1 MRNDRTE
8 AKGKT
13 GAAEKYMR
21 KRSGRERKSRGA
33 GGIIVTAVLVLA
45 AVGLF
50 AGTAMGQDRLSAQE
64 LEAYYQEKE
73 RALVA
78 QAREFLNEEGFANSG
93 VMLTRVLDADGS
105 RVYTLTVHHGKID
118 RMCEEDREL
127 LMAEL
132 EKMVFEDEDCNF
144 KHEFFINQ

>member
-1 MRNDRTE
+1 MRNDRIEEKIST
-8 AKGKT
+8 
-13 GAAEKYMR
+13 AEKYMR
-21 KRSGRERKSRGA
+21 KRRDRERKGRGT
-33 GGIIVTAVLVLA
+33 GGIIVMAVLVLA
-45 AVGLF
+45 AVSLF
-50 AGTAMGQDRLSAQE
+50 AGTAMGRDSLSTQE

-73 RALVA
+73 KALVA

-118 RMCEEDREL
+118 KMCAEDREF

-132 EKMVFEDEDCNF
+132 EKMVFEDDDCNF